1 MKYFVSGMVDEAGLG
16 AVVRAFGGEVTL
28 SALPGNQASAPEP
41 TPVDAIHAMHPPAQ
55 AKRTVKR
62 ITKGNGDWPA
72 KGSIYDTVLQAVQSE
87 PKTPVALREI
97 LTAGGFSPGSVNS
110 ALGRLEKANKIR
122 KGEEGW
128 IAA

>member
-1 MKYFVSGMVDEAGLG
+1 MRRGLG

-28 SALPGNQASAPEP
+28 TALPERQGKAEPEHQMSAADVTTER
-41 TPVDAIHAMHPPAQ
+41 HPPAK
-55 AKRTVKR
+55 AKRTIKR
-62 ITKGNGDWPA
+62 TAKGNGGDWPA
-72 KGSIYDTVLQAVQSE
+72 KGSIYDTVLQAVQTE

-110 ALGRLEKANKIR
+110 ALGRLEARQKIR

>member
-1 MKYFVSGMVDEAGLG
+1 MKYFVSGMVDEADLG

-72 KGSIYDTVLQAVQSE
+72 KGSIYDTVLQGGPERAE
-87 PKTPVALREI
+87 D
-97 LTAGGFSPGSVNS
+97 AGRPARDPDGRGLEPGS
-110 ALGRLEKANKIR
+110 
-122 KGEEGW
+122 
-128 IAA
+128 